1 MSPLVVQR
9 RLKLA
14 NVSPR
19 LMADYRTGGVTLQQL
34 MALTITGDHA
44 VQEAAFYAAPDWQR
58 SALALRERL
67 TEHEIDASHP
77 LVHFIGMDAYRRRMA
92 ASAATCSPTTIAAPI

>member
-1 MSPLVVQR
+1 
-9 RLKLA
+9 
-14 NVSPR
+14 
-19 LMADYRTGGVTLQQL
+19 MADYRTGGVTLQQL